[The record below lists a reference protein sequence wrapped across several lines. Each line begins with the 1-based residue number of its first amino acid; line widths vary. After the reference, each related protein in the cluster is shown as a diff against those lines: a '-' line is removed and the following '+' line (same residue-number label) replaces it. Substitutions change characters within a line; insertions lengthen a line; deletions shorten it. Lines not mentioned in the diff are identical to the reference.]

1 MCVCQREKENEYGP
15 GRLTSGSLDTGVFFF
30 YFCSK
35 PDPMHRIQ
43 PILILLSFLLSQ
55 SLLSQEKE
63 AESPLTIPMVYAS
76 YGFFFPGGDMA
87 DRFGS
92 ASVLGPGFMVKNSTN
107 WIYGLHYD
115 YLFGN
120 NVKDGFSILENLLT
134 SEGILI
140 NGDGVPATV
149 ALFERGHLVSGRFG
163 KLFPVTRTN
172 LNSGV
177 FFTVGLGYLTHKI
190 KIEVENQSAPQLKG
204 DYRRGYD
211 RLTGGFMLNQ
221 TIGYMYFGK
230 ARLMNLFI
238 GVEITEAFT
247 KSLRDYHFDTMAG
260 DDSKRFDLMVG
271 PRISW
276 IIPFRKRLAKE
287 FYYY

>member
-1 MCVCQREKENEYGP
+1 
-15 GRLTSGSLDTGVFFF
+15 
-30 YFCSK
+30 
-35 PDPMHRIQ
+35 MHH
-43 PILILLSFLLSQ
+43 LKALLFLLFFLPSQ
-55 SLLSQEKE
+55 SGFSQKQE
-63 AESPLTIPMVYAS
+63 AEEPSTIPMIYVS
-76 YGFFFPGGDMA
+76 YGYFFPGADMA

-92 ASVLGPGFMVKNSTN
+92 ASVLGPGFMVKSGSN

-120 NVKDGFSILENLLT
+120 NVKDGFSIMDNLLT

-149 ALFERGHLVSGRFG
+149 ALFERGHLISARFG
-163 KLFPVTRTN
+163 KLFPVTSKN

-177 FFTVGLGYLTHKI
+177 FFTVGLGYMTHKI
-190 KIEVENQSAPQLKG
+190 RIEVENQSAPQLKG
-204 DYRRGYD
+204 DYKRGYD
-211 RLTGGFMLNQ
+211 HLTGGFMLNQ

-247 KSLRDYHFDTMAG
+247 RSLRDYNFDSMSG

-271 PRISW
+271 PKISW
-276 IIPFRKRLAKE
+276 MIPFRKRMSKE
-287 FYYY
+287 YYFY